1 MIGRRWRAPLGFLL
15 GVNSALGPNAVFV
28 AVTLVSIAASV
39 ALATSLELASRAVQ
53 RLATDTARA
62 LAGSAQL
69 EITAGQVGI
78 PERLVDEVA
87 ALPGVAEAAPVVQA
101 TLGLDVAHLP
111 LHILGL
117 DLVATAGT
125 RELGVRGRGGVEVA
139 DPLKLL
145 GRSDAVL
152 ISERLAAKLGVS
164 FGDPIRARAPNGVR
178 ELHVEGLLADRGLAR
193 AYAGQ
198 VAVMDVYALQAL
210 VGREGF
216 VDRIRVTASPGV
228 DVAALEARL
237 VERVAGAA
245 TVQRAGA
252 GRSALD
258 LSVNALRA
266 AVLIVASVGA
276 LVAGLLCYAAM
287 STAVERRL
295 PEFAVLRATGFA
307 ARDVARFIAWDAAL
321 LALCGSALGLAAGRV
336 LAKGFLPAL
345 SQTSEYF
352 IQTSA
357 SASDV
362 SFTRETLAVAAAV
375 GLTCGFAGTLGP
387 ARMATRRYAL
397 EHGRRG
403 RGASAPAL
411 ASARSRRRAGGARG
425 GAGRGTAHPAGAG
438 ARDGRSAGRQPRRP
452 RAPPG
457 RPRAAR
463 TERCAAGDRPSAG
476 DGSVGATA
484 RDGAGGRRDHGD
496 RRVHP
501 RGADPL
507 GELRRDAPR
516 SRAGQLPGLD
526 LRQREPALRRHE
538 GRPDGARRD
547 RSDSPRAG
555 SRGPVRAGLH
565 RGAVPRPRRD
575 AGRDRRFDLRSSDR
589 ARRPP
594 RSAWER
600 PSRAVA
606 RGELAVS
613 EAFAHRFGVSAGDEL
628 ELSTPKGARRFRVA
642 GFTRGMAGPA
652 GIITLDLATYDAY
665 WKRVGARSV
674 LMWPRGDPAP
684 VVEAVRR
691 ATYARQPLFFTDGRA
706 LVERATVFA
715 NRFDSLLFGVAALAL
730 FLGGVAIANLLLAS
744 VAARRRELALLRAA
758 GAEPGQLALL
768 VLADALLIALT
779 SIALGTGLGQILT
792 GPMLQLFAE
801 DFGLIVERHADP
813 PRLLA
818 FLAMVLAAVLA
829 SALYPALLARRPADL
844 TEPQAE

>member
-397 EHGRRG
+397 EPG
-403 RGASAPAL
+403 GAAAAPARRPWLPL
-411 ASARSRRRAGGARG
+411 ALAAALAALAVAPGVAPRTRLGLELVMGAVLAGSLVGPALRQVDRARPALSGVLPAIGHLLGTGLSVRL
-425 GAGRGTAHPAGAG
+425 RGTALAVAAITAIVAFIHAVLILSGSFGATLLDRVRASYPG
-438 ARDGRSAGRQPRRP
+438 SIFVSASPPFDDMKVDPMAPDVIEAIR
-452 RAPPG
+452 RAPGVEALSEQVFTEVPFRG
-457 RPRAAR
+457 HDVTLVAIDASICAPRTGTTPAAKR
-463 TERCAAGDRPSAG
+463 L
-476 DGSVGATA
+476 GAT
-484 RDGAGGRRDHGD
+484 
-496 RRVHP
+496 
-501 RGADPL
+501 L
-507 GELRRDAPR
+507 
-516 SRAGQLPGLD
+516 
-526 LRQREPALRRHE
+526 
-538 GRPDGARRD
+538 
-547 RSDSPRAG
+547 
-555 SRGPVRAGLH
+555 
-565 RGAVPRPRRD
+565 
-575 AGRDRRFDLRSSDR
+575 
-589 ARRPP
+589 
-594 RSAWER
+594 
-600 PSRAVA
+600 RAVG

-768 VLADALLIALT
+768 VLADGLLIALT
-779 SIALGTGLGQILT
+779 SIALGTGLGQLLT

-801 DFGLIVERHADP
+801 DFGLIVERHPDP

-829 SALYPALLARRPADL
+829 SALYPALLARGPADL